1 MILARTNL
9 KEMPKS
15 CTKCYIL
22 TATHPNGYAVY
33 VCPPV
38 RKTVDN
44 PTIRPDWCPL
54 VEATQDELD
63 TKEQDND

>member
-9 KEMPKS
+9 KEMPER
-15 CTKCYIL
+15 CGEC
-22 TATHPNGYAVY
+22 VY
-33 VCPPV
+33 SYMQLSRNYGWCASSKIRIKLDDP
-38 RKTVDN
+38 
-44 PTIRPDWCPL
+44 RPDWCPL